1 MGKIPRKDKGRGSC
15 THGNTKQGRMRLNQ
29 REEGCKD
36 GERRERMRD
45 GGVVG
50 HKGTGRK
57 VEE

>member
-1 MGKIPRKDKGRGSC
+1 
-15 THGNTKQGRMRLNQ
+15 MRLNQ

-57 VEE
+57 VEG